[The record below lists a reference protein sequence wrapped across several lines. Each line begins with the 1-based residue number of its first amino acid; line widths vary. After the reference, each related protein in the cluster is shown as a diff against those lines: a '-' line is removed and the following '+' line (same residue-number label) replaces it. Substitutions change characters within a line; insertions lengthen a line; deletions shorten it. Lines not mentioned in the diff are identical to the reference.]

1 MIDEEEVIKNL
12 EDILNKHA
20 RLIVNNAR
28 IKVLYAV
35 HDHDTIVGYVQ
46 LGDAVLPLR
55 VYIGENY
62 LRVYIGEIGFNTW

>member
-1 MIDEEEVIKNL
+1 VIDSEKVLKNL
-12 EDILNKHA
+12 EDILNNHA
-20 RLIVNNAR
+20 KLIIKNTP

-55 VYIGENY
+55 VYIGENHI
-62 LRVYIGEIGFNTW
+62 RVYIGEICFDTW